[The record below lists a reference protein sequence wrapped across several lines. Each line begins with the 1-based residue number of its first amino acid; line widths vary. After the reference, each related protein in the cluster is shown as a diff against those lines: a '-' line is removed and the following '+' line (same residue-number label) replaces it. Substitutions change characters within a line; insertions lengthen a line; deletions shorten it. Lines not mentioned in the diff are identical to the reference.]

1 MRFRPVLFCKIALA
15 AVVLSGTA
23 HAQTMDYNLSQAMR
37 SISSLTS
44 AVDRLQPTDKNGL
57 NRLSRKLEKSLQLL
71 ETSES
76 TAHPDYQSTAGQ
88 LAVLKQRLEQ
98 FGGDQLK
105 SQTGSDR
112 PSATEPVQKADQ
124 AQSQT
129 MDYNLNRSI
138 RDLES
143 IAYGLSQLRE
153 NDVNGFNRLSTKLN
167 NVAELLQGSES
178 KSHPDFTEAVQQW
191 AALQQRMAPMAL
203 ALQQAQEQQRE
214 LMAQQQV
221 KEAEEADAR
230 KQASLAQEQKQA
242 EQRAKLAAEIKQQ
255 SKAGAA
261 GQTGLKEQ
269 SAQAAADITQ
279 RTTARLAEQAKLIEQ
294 RAIHEQTALTVL
306 NPIKAKYQRG
316 SLPTLSDTPTPAQA
330 REWAVSMQALRTTE
344 LQADVAKIDAIVAA
358 GTASAEDARTAKM
371 WITDGSQLEI
381 ESRIREARMKAEGWI
396 ISAGTFADMVN
407 AVASDDK
414 NGAYRFAKTDN
425 GVYERNL
432 NNLERA
438 LQAGDVVLVYND
450 IFGESENNQTEMLQ
464 VIASARNRLIDMKP
478 IADQQAVVVAAAKPA
493 HAQKSKDFLKPVAQ
507 EFWYEGNLIAE
518 RESDGSIWIDAN
530 DVADITN
537 NGEIWIEANEMGSIE
552 PNGEVWFNANHV
564 GNLVNGGEVWRG
576 GNQVGL
582 IDNEGTAWVNGNPT
596 GKIEPFNGE
605 WRRAAIIYYFS
616 DFFRQGN

>member
-153 NDVNGFNRLSTKLN
+153 NDVNGLNRLSTKLN

-294 RAIHEQTALTVL
+294 RAIH
-306 NPIKAKYQRG
+306 
-316 SLPTLSDTPTPAQA
+316 
-330 REWAVSMQALRTTE
+330 TTE

-381 ESRIREARMKAEGWI
+381 ESRIREARMKAEGCI

-507 EFWYEGNLIAE
+507 EFWYEGNLVAE
-518 RESDGSIWIDAN
+518 SESDGSIWIDAN

-537 NGEIWIEANEMGSIE
+537 
-552 PNGEVWFNANHV
+552 
-564 GNLVNGGEVWRG
+564 
-576 GNQVGL
+576 
-582 IDNEGTAWVNGNPT
+582 NPT